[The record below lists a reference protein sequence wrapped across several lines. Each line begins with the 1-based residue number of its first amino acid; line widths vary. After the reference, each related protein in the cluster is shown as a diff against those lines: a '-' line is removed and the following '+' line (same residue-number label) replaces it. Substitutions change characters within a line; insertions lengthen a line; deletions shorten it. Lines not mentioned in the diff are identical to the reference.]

1 MNRTNLFGW
10 VALVCPFEQWVLAIQ
25 VRRLFNN
32 KVLLGLD
39 VERTHTLLAKSF
51 HWSFILLYVYGIFK
65 QVNNLEDL
73 EDTNLLLFEIVFATV
88 FLVIVI
94 LRYSYMSR
102 FKTFLGSQEPV
113 HIVHYYFARTVHK
126 AMYAC
131 FILLPLTGLV
141 IAGLYNQGY
150 TVNATPDEE
159 QTVIDLVLD
168 LHGAVAN
175 LSYMLILLHIAAAI
189 YSRIKGE
196 GVWSSMVPIL
206 KEDKPTKN
214 KIVNKMA
221 LLEGQFYDKVQ
232 ALLTRKKK

>member
-1 MNRTNLFGW
+1 MVVQNS
-10 VALVCPFEQWVLAIQ
+10 
-25 VRRLFNN
+25 
-32 KVLLGLD
+32 
-39 VERTHTLLAKSF
+39 HTLLARSI

-65 QVNNLEDL
+65 QVNELDEL
-73 EDTNLLLFEIVFATV
+73 EDTNLLLFEIIFATI

-102 FKTFLGSQEPV
+102 FKTFLGAREPV

-131 FILLPLTGLV
+131 FILLPLTGLM
-141 IAGLYNQGY
+141 IAGLYSQGY

-159 QTVIDLVLD
+159 QTIMDLVLD
-168 LHGAVAN
+168 LHGAVAD
-175 LSYMLILLHIAAAI
+175 LSYMLIFLHIGAAI

-206 KEDKPTKN
+206 KEDKPSENEIVK
-214 KIVNKMA
+214 KIAGYENMA
-221 LLEGQFYDKVQ
+221 YEKIA
-232 ALLTRKKK
+232 ALFSSKDSD

>member
-1 MNRTNLFGW
+1 MVVQNS
-10 VALVCPFEQWVLAIQ
+10 
-25 VRRLFNN
+25 
-32 KVLLGLD
+32 
-39 VERTHTLLAKSF
+39 HTLLARLI

-65 QVNNLEDL
+65 QVNELDEL
-73 EDTNLLLFEIVFATV
+73 EDTNLLLFEIVFATI

-102 FKTFLGSQEPV
+102 FKTFLGAREPV

-131 FILLPLTGLV
+131 FILLPLTGLM
-141 IAGLYNQGY
+141 IAGLYSQGY

-159 QTVIDLVLD
+159 QTIMDLVLD
-168 LHGAVAN
+168 LHGAVAD
-175 LSYMLILLHIAAAI
+175 LSYMLIFLHIGAAI

-206 KEDKPTKN
+206 KEDKPSENEIVK
-214 KIVNKMA
+214 KIASIEEQV
-221 LLEGQFYDKVQ
+221 YDKIES
-232 ALLTRKKK
+232 LFSRKNE

>member
-1 MNRTNLFGW
+1 M
-10 VALVCPFEQWVLAIQ
+10 V
-25 VRRLFNN
+25 RLFNN

-113 HIVHYYFARTVHK
+113 HIVHYYFARTV
-126 AMYAC
+126 
-131 FILLPLTGLV
+131 PV
-141 IAGLYNQGY
+141 SY
-150 TVNATPDEE
+150 THLRAHET
-159 QTVIDLVLD
+159 
-168 LHGAVAN
+168 
-175 LSYMLILLHIAAAI
+175 
-189 YSRIKGE
+189 
-196 GVWSSMVPIL
+196 
-206 KEDKPTKN
+206 
-214 KIVNKMA
+214 
-221 LLEGQFYDKVQ
+221 
-232 ALLTRKKK
+232 